1 MQIGQALIATRFNI
15 PQCWLEVWAKDS
27 NSPVTT
33 MLSIYHWG
41 QSSYLNAIK
50 TVSERALAAMF
61 YGVGDF
67 YV

>member
-1 MQIGQALIATRFNI
+1 
-15 PQCWLEVWAKDS
+15 
-27 NSPVTT
+27 

-50 TVSERALAAMF
+50 TVSECALAAMF

>member
-27 NSPVTT
+27 NSVTT
-33 MLSIYHWG
+33 MLSIYHGG

-50 TVSERALAAMF
+50 TVSECALAAMF